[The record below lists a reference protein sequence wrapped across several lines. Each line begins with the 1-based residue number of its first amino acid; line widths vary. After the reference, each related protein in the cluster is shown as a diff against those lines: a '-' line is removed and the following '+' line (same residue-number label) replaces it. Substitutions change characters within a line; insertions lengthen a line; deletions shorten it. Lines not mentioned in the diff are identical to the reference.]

1 MTAVCSSARN
11 LEVAEK
17 NQVALVYW
25 VIIKLLQ
32 FYMKQN
38 FLYVKKTFHI
48 HIYSVKMKNRD
59 SITTEPCLILAT
71 GFQIVALEKTL
82 ESPLN
87 SKEIKPVSP
96 IEN

>member
-1 MTAVCSSARN
+1 MTAVCSSAQN

-17 NQVALVYW
+17 NQAALVYW

-32 FYMKQN
+32 FLQQN
-38 FLYVKKTFHI
+38 FLYVNKTFHI
-48 HIYSVKMKNRD
+48 HIYPVKMKTRN
-59 SITTEPCLILAT
+59 SITAELCLILAT

-87 SKEIKPVSP
+87 SKEIKSVNPTG
-96 IEN
+96 N